1 MSRPS
6 TLLCSDHRLRR
17 WLTSGLLG
25 GLLGGL
31 LLLTACSSPE
41 QQAQLRM
48 EQLKQ
53 ALPNGLPLPAAKQ
66 ALQTNGVIF
75 SEKTAVECENLG
87 RQSRVQTQLPARGGP
102 CLFGKWAAP
111 KAWYGRHVDVILQLV
126 FDTEGKLVDGNYET
140 IDGMF

>member
-6 TLLCSDHRLRR
+6 SLLCSDFRLRR

-25 GLLGGL
+25 GLL
-31 LLLTACSSPE
+31 LLTACGGPE

-66 ALQTNGVIF
+66 A
-75 SEKTAVECENLG
+75 
-87 RQSRVQTQLPARGGP
+87 
-102 CLFGKWAAP
+102 
-111 KAWYGRHVDVILQLV
+111 
-126 FDTEGKLVDGNYET
+126 
-140 IDGMF
+140 

>member
-1 MSRPS
+1 MFSVFPLLRSYSRS
-6 TLLCSDHRLRR
+6 RR

-25 GLLGGL
+25 SL
-31 LLLTACSSPE
+31 LLLAACGGPE
-41 QQAQLRM
+41 QQALLRM
-48 EQLKQ
+48 KQLKQ

-66 ALQTNGVIF
+66 ALQTNGVTF

-111 KAWYGRHVDVILQLV
+111 KTWYGSHVDVILQLV
-126 FDTEGKLVDGNYET
+126 FDGSGKLVDGNFET